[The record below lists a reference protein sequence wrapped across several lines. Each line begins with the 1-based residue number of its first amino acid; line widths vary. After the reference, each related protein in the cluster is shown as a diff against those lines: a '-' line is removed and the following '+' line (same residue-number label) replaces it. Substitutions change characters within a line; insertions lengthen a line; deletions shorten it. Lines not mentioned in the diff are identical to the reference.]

1 MRFRDRVEAGRK
13 LAAALAEYQG
23 KEVVVYAIPRGG
35 VVLGAEIAKALDA
48 PLDLIIVRKVGHPL
62 NPEYALCVVTEN
74 KQMVCDETEVAQVNK
89 EELAGMIA
97 AERVEARRRREVY
110 LAGRAPVAVVGKTAI
125 LVDDGVATGL
135 TFVAALREL
144 AEKKPKEIVAALPV
158 LPEDA
163 AEKIKAEGA
172 KLVALEIAK
181 DYAGAVGAYYEVFPQ
196 LSDEEVIR
204 LLKQT
209 QEGQ

>member
-48 PLDLIIVRKVGHPL
+48 PLDLIIVRKVGHPQ

-74 KQMVCDETEVAQVNK
+74 KQMVCDEAEAALVNK
-89 EELAGMIA
+89 EELAETIA
-97 AERVEARRRREVY
+97 AERAEARRRREVY

-135 TFVAALREL
+135 TFIVALREL

-196 LSDEEVIR
+196 LLDEEVIR

-209 QEGQ
+209 QEGR